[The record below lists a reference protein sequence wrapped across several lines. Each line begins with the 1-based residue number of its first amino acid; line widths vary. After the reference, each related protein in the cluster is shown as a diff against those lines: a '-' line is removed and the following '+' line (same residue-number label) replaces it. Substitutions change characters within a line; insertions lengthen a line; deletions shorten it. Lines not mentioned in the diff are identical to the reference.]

1 MKLNIYKKNYLT
13 IVHPQSPPA
22 GASRKYSERRR
33 SEPTA
38 SRVWTHQKLAE
49 HSKDMGAQRPI
60 EKIINKINNKKIIK
74 K

>member
-1 MKLNIYKKNYLT
+1 MAN
-13 IVHPQSPPA
+13 PQSPPA

-49 HSKDMGAQRPI
+49 HSKDSGAQRPI
-60 EKIINKINNKKIIK
+60 EKIN
-74 K
+74 